1 MFGDRPPQKLYQ
13 PHAGTDTPTLE
24 NLSGEFEDG
33 AVWAQEGGGEHYKSY
48 RASFNSLAYFVNNAD
63 RDSLEGLY
71 DIVSAE
77 PEGANTDEG
86 EEETEGESMRSQ
98 FAARRKRAAKLSKF
112 FGVSYRDL
120 FGAVL
125 DILESDVREDKEEG
139 SLSAAE
145 TQVLL
150 MKLKKL
156 KAKGKDIRV

>member
-13 PHAGTDTPTLE
+13 LHAGDCTSHGHDD
-24 NLSGEFEDG
+24 LSDEFDDDDSTAGG
-33 AVWAQEGGGEHYKSY
+33 AHYRSY

-71 DIVSAE
+71 DIVSAPTE
-77 PEGANTDEG
+77 DVTDDDQ
-86 EEETEGESMRSQ
+86 ESARNE
-98 FAARRKRAAKLSKF
+98 FATRRKRAAKLSKF

-125 DILESDVREDKEEG
+125 EILESDVKEDKEEG

-145 TQVLL
+145 TRDLL
-150 MKLKKL
+150 MKLRKL
-156 KAKGKDIRV
+156 KAEGEGIHA